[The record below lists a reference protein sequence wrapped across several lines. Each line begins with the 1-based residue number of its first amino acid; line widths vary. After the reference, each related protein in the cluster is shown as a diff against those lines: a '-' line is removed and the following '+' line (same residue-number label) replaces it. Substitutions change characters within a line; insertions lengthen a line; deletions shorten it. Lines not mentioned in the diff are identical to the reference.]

1 MTTIDSSDSD
11 RDVLLPRELSLE
23 YLECET
29 EAEIITQHTHTHT
42 MQEMDMVHGT
52 TIKHGWSPAHIER

>member
-1 MTTIDSSDSD
+1 MTTNDSSDSD

-42 MQEMDMVHGT
+42 MQEEMDMVHGT
-52 TIKHGWSPAHIER
+52 TIKHG